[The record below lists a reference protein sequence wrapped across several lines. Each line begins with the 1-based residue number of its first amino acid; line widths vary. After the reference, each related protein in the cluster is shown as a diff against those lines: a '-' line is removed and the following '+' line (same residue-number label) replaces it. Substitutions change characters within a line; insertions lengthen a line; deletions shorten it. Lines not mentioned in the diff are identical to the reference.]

1 MSQTSDSCLDKWMGR
16 EALAEAMIPVIGRLY
31 RENNVV
37 TSIHGRSL
45 INKSTMNILKAHRFA
60 RRMSNTELLLE
71 ETAPLLNALSKL
83 ELGAA
88 AIDIARLTEKF
99 RAEGNGASLDEY
111 LRAEL
116 AGIVGKRGA
125 DDRTSTDVVLYGFGR
140 IGRLL
145 ARILIEKAGGGHGL
159 RLRAIVVR
167 KGADNDLVKRASL
180 LRRDSVH
187 GSFEG
192 TIRVDEEANTITANG
207 VQIQVIYSDNPAT
220 VDYTAY
226 GIKDALVVDNTGR
239 WRDAEGL
246 AQHLQSKGAAR
257 VLLTAPGKGELKN
270 IVHGINH
277 GDISDEDTIVTAA
290 SCTTNAITPVLK
302 AINDKFGIIHGHVE
316 TVHSF
321 TNDQNLID
329 NFHKGDRRGR
339 SAALNMVITETGAAK
354 AVAKALPELQGK
366 LTGNA
371 IRVPTP
377 DVSMA
382 ILNLNLENGTTRDE
396 VNDYLREMS
405 LHSELRKQIDYIDS
419 PDVVST
425 DFVGSRRAGIV
436 DGLATISND
445 KNLVLYVWYDNEF
458 GYSCQVVRVMEEM
471 AGVNPPSFPARDVVA
486 PIAVLETADA

>member
-1 MSQTSDSCLDKWMGR
+1 MGR

-60 RRMSNTELLLE
+60 RRMSNTGAAVGRDC
-71 ETAPLLNALSKL
+71 TAAECTGWL

-88 AIDIARLTEKF
+88 AIDIARLTEKY
-99 RAEGNGASLDEY
+99 RAEGEGASLDAF
-111 LRAEL
+111 LRTEL
-116 AGIVGKRGA
+116 ADIVGKRGA
-125 DDRTSTDVVLYGFGR
+125 DNRTSTDVVLYGFGR

-246 AQHLQSKGAAR
+246 SQHLQSKGVAR
-257 VLLTAPGKGELKN
+257 VLLTAPGKGNLKN
-270 IVHGINH
+270 IVHGINQ
-277 GDISDEDTIVTAA
+277 GDITDEDKIVTAA

-302 AINDKFGIIHGHVE
+302 AINDKFGIVHGHVE

-382 ILNLNLENGTTRDE
+382 ILNLNLSTSTTRDE

-405 LHSELRKQIDYIDS
+405 LHSQLRKQIDYIDS

-436 DGLATISND
+436 DGLATISTD

-458 GYSCQVVRVMEEM
+458 GYSCQVVRVMEEI

-486 PIAVLETADA
+486 PIAVLEAANA